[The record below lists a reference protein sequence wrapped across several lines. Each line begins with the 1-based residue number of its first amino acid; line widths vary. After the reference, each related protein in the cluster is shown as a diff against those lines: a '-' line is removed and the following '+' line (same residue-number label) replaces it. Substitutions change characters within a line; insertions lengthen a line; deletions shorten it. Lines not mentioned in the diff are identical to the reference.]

1 MIVAGPG
8 GLSAAILLARVG
20 VKVTAFERLPHVG
33 GRTSTF
39 SADGFRFDH
48 GPTFFLYPQVPQE
61 ILATVG
67 RNLFQGIP
75 MVKLDP

>member
-1 MIVAGPG
+1 
-8 GLSAAILLARVG
+8 
-20 VKVTAFERLPHVG
+20 VG
-33 GRTSTF
+33 GHTSTF